1 MRRLTP
7 AVLATIVFWSSYAIV
22 AAYAVYEETP
32 PLGRVLMLVLGGYA
46 AMLAVLTLVL
56 WARTPLRTSR
66 RRSRSL
72 IPGREDCLWQ
82 ESMTA
87 RFVER

>member
-22 AAYAVYEETP
+22 AAYVLYEETP

-46 AMLAVLTLVL
+46 AVLAVLTVVL
-56 WARTPLRTSR
+56 WMRT
-66 RRSRSL
+66 RSAH
-72 IPGREDCLWQ
+72 P
-82 ESMTA
+82 ESDRKA
-87 RFVER
+87 